1 MKIIKLTV
9 FILMSSTI
17 THASDQS
24 LYDHALKT
32 IDGIHHTRGA
42 QGKVILM
49 VNASSRCGFT
59 RQYKGLKNSIPNI
72 RTKAL

>member
-24 LYDHALKT
+24 LYDHPLKT
-32 IDGIHHTRGA
+32 IDGESTTLARSTRGR
-42 QGKVILM
+42 L
-49 VNASSRCGFT
+49 SSW
-59 RQYKGLKNSIPNI
+59 
-72 RTKAL
+72 